1 MPDTNVNFAPPPE
14 TLTANER
21 LAELARILAAAVDR
35 ANPQKI
41 NENSTN
47 ERDSSLDI
55 LTLVRRRR
63 HQLRTRVGDD
73 E

>member
-1 MPDTNVNFAPPPE
+1 MPDISVNFAPPPE
-14 TLTANER
+14 TLTTDER

-35 ANPQKI
+35 TNPPKI
-41 NENSTN
+41 NENSAN
-47 ERDSSLDI
+47 DADSSLDI

-63 HQLRTRVGDD
+63 HQLRTRVGED

>member
-14 TLTANER
+14 TLTTDER

-35 ANPQKI
+35 ANPQTI
-41 NENSTN
+41 NDNSAN
-47 ERDSSLDI
+47 SGDSSLDI

-63 HQLRTRVGDD
+63 HQLRTRVGED

>member
-14 TLTANER
+14 TLTTDER
-21 LAELARILAAAVDR
+21 LAELARILATAVER
-35 ANPQKI
+35 ANPSKI
-41 NENSTN
+41 KENSTD
-47 ERDSSLDI
+47 EGASSLDI

-63 HQLRTRVGDD
+63 HQLRTRVGED

>member
-1 MPDTNVNFAPPPE
+1 MPDIDVNLAPPPE
-14 TLTANER
+14 TLTTDER

-35 ANPQKI
+35 SNPPRI
-41 NENSTN
+41 NENSAN
-47 ERDSSLDI
+47 DADSSLDI
-55 LTLVRRRR
+55 LALVRRRR

>member
-1 MPDTNVNFAPPPE
+1 MPDTDVNFATPPKM
-14 TLTANER
+14 LTTDER

-35 ANPQKI
+35 TNPPTR
-41 NENSTN
+41 NENSAN
-47 ERDSSLDI
+47 DADSSLDI

-63 HQLRTRVGDD
+63 HQLRTRVGED

>member
-1 MPDTNVNFAPPPE
+1 MPYNDVNFAPPPE
-14 TLTANER
+14 KLTTDER

-35 ANPQKI
+35 TNPPTI
-41 NENSTN
+41 NENSAN
-47 ERDSSLDI
+47 DADSSLDI

-63 HQLRTRVGDD
+63 HQLRTRVGED